1 LLPNTRS
8 LNIFQNFWG
17 ADSTPAHTPVKIG
30 GGQTPLK
37 RILFGVARARVATVV
52 LLRLTLAIPKAMAV
66 ALSVA
71 STVRGGREVDSMPAV
86 SREKRWVNCV
96 AGAAAAVAS
105 HN

>member
-1 LLPNTRS
+1 M
-8 LNIFQNFWG
+8 F
-17 ADSTPAHTPVKIG
+17 
-30 GGQTPLK
+30 
-37 RILFGVARARVATVV
+37 VV
-52 LLRLTLAIPKAMAV
+52 EVDLAIPKAMAV

-105 HN
+105 QN

>member
-1 LLPNTRS
+1 M
-8 LNIFQNFWG
+8 F
-17 ADSTPAHTPVKIG
+17 
-30 GGQTPLK
+30 
-37 RILFGVARARVATVV
+37 VV
-52 LLRLTLAIPKAMAV
+52 EVDLAIPKAMAV